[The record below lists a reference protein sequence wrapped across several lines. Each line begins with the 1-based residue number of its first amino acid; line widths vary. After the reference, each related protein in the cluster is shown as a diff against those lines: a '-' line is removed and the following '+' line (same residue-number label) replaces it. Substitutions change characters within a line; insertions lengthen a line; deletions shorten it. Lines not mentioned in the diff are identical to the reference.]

1 MLNVVS
7 GLEDIGKSVRMYVR
21 PQSGTTRYD
30 MVTDD
35 VYATELNKVYD
46 SFAGVSSVGNS
57 TASSEGITSIAGA
70 EHYINYDYVTRWTAR
85 MRITYVMDLEWTQY
99 QAYAMRRDNGGSL
112 YKYQANATT
121 PPFGG
126 EIGVVSGT
134 DSSDTTIGTDR
145 SQWNTRLEQNGPTY
159 TYVKTISLDDELTQQ
174 DWDNLKAIFTDADK
188 VSNWL
193 NGEVYVGTASY
204 TATDDISDEIRWE
217 DFVATYLKNEETRQ
231 QVESNPAW
239 ATASS
244 SSTMTMTASP
254 STSSRPATPSPR
266 SFPTAAKL
274 TLGSVESKFDDT
286 NDACQHHHRFDEL
299 VSVSGK
305 ELAASE
311 EALLPATW
319 SSTPD
324 RRQTSALRRPR
335 RDRPHHRHQPR
346 YHHRHL
352 RGRREEAVRRPSPR

>member
-1 MLNVVS
+1 
-7 GLEDIGKSVRMYVR
+7 
-21 PQSGTTRYD
+21 
-30 MVTDD
+30 
-35 VYATELNKVYD
+35 
-46 SFAGVSSVGNS
+46 
-57 TASSEGITSIAGA
+57 
-70 EHYINYDYVTRWTAR
+70 

-231 QVESNPAW
+231 QVESNRLGDRLIIVDNDNDGIAEYVLQTRYTIAKVVPNG
-239 ATASS
+239 S
-244 SSTMTMTASP
+244 
-254 STSSRPATPSPR
+254 
-266 SFPTAAKL
+266 KL
-274 TLGSVESKFDDT
+274 TLGAVESKFDDT
-286 NDACQHHHRFDEL
+286 NDRVNIITASDEL

-311 EALLPATW
+311 EALATG
-319 SSTPD
+319 D
-324 RRQTSALRRPR
+324 VVIYALIDGNIRAQKAETKTEKVDTVNRAAKTITVV
-335 RDRPHHRHQPR
+335 
-346 YHHRHL
+346 
-352 RGRREEAVRRPSPR
+352 GEEAATYKESAVHTHSNGLKSKVINMAGNTNYTMYFDLDGNLIEIGESMRSVGLRYVAQGMSDEEVARRTQHPVELVRLWKSGQ